1 MSERIVRR
9 RLENRVALVTGGS
22 RGIGR
27 AICELFAREGA
38 TVLVNFATSPAKAEA
53 VVAAIRESGG
63 RAGAFQADVASRA
76 SVEAMVAA
84 ASRAFGSIDIL
95 VNNAGILRWGTTLDL
110 AEEDLDRLIAVNLKG
125 AIYCSQA
132 VAPGMKERRY
142 GKIVNM
148 SSLAGLGTAV
158 VGSTPYAITK
168 SAVITLTKRLAF
180 ELGPDGINVNA
191 IAPGFIRTEMLQL
204 DETSGDR
211 ARVEALSAKAM
222 LNRIGTARDVANVAL
237 FLASDESS
245 FMTAQVLTVDGGRM
259 DFLSRSD

>member
-1 MSERIVRR
+1 
-9 RLENRVALVTGGS
+9 
-22 RGIGR
+22 
-27 AICELFAREGA
+27 
-38 TVLVNFATSPAKAEA
+38 
-53 VVAAIRESGG
+53 
-63 RAGAFQADVASRA
+63 
-76 SVEAMVAA
+76 
-84 ASRAFGSIDIL
+84 
-95 VNNAGILRWGTTLDL
+95 TTLDL

-204 DETSGDR
+204 DEIGGDR